1 MQLEAYLERDDRIVL
16 PLGCTEQHAYLS
28 LATDSILA
36 ELVSVEA
43 AQPLG
48 IPVLPALPYG
58 LTPTFAAFPGSPTLR
73 LETLVSVVQDLLG
86 SLHQQGFRR
95 ILLVNGH
102 GGNDPVAGAVA
113 EWAAARPD
121 SQALFHSWW
130 NAPRVREVVKA
141 IDPDAS
147 HASWMENF
155 AWTRLEGVELPRE
168 RKQPVDFHALRV
180 ADPKRTRELL
190 GDGSFGGHYERAAE
204 ELERIWRAG
213 VEEVRN
219 LLENAWLPQADRA

>member
-16 PLGCTEQHAYLS
+16 PLGCTEQHAFLS

-36 ELVSVEA
+36 ERVSVEA
-43 AQPLG
+43 AEPLG

-58 LTPTFAAFPGSPTLR
+58 LTPTFVAFPGSPTLR
-73 LETLVSVVQDLLG
+73 LETLLWVVQDLLD
-86 SLHQQGFRR
+86 SLHRQRFRR
-95 ILLVNGH
+95 ILVVNGH

-113 EWAAARPD
+113 EWAAAHPD

-130 NAPRVREVVKA
+130 NAPGVWEIVKA

-155 AWTRLEGVELPRE
+155 AWTRLEGVELPRK
-168 RKQPVDFHALRV
+168 RKQPVDFAALRV
-180 ADPKRTRELL
+180 ANPARTRELL
-190 GDGSFGGHYERAAE
+190 GDGSFGGHYERPDE
-204 ELERIWRAG
+204 ELDRVWTAG

-219 LLENAWLPQADRA
+219 LLENAWLPKADGA